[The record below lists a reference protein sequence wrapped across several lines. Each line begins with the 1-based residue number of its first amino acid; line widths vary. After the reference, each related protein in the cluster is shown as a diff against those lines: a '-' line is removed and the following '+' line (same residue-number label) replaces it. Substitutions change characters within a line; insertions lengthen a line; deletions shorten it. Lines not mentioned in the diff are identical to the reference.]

1 MRRTTRHQLLWLCLS
16 VVCEMGERV
25 SWSHYPGHLLL
36 GRSYALLTDVSS
48 PVDCQNACLLDRQC
62 RSVQFIA
69 SLQQCSISY
78 YSKDQAPASFRAD
91 SEVDYYEIV
100 CVSDR

>member
-1 MRRTTRHQLLWLCLS
+1 MCC
-16 VVCEMGERV
+16 VFIVCEAGERV
-25 SWSHYPGHLLL
+25 SWRRYAGHLLL
-36 GRSYALLTDVSS
+36 GRSYAILTDVNS
-48 PVDCQNACLLDRQC
+48 PLDCQNACLLDRKC

-78 YSKDQAPASFRAD
+78 YSKDQAPDSFRTD

-100 CVSDR
+100 CVADR

>member
-1 MRRTTRHQLLWLCLS
+1 ML
-16 VVCEMGERV
+16 VVCLINITVCERGERV
-25 SWSHYPGHLLL
+25 SWVHYPGHLLL
-36 GRSYALLTDVSS
+36 GLSYAILTDVSS

-69 SLQQCSISY
+69 LLQHCSISY
-78 YSKDQAPASFRAD
+78 YSKQHAPANFRAD

-100 CVSDR
+100 CVAGR